1 MYTHTYSFEFGDDEE
16 LPFAM
21 YSLIRE
27 TLFSYLFD
35 RIFCVLL
42 TASVRPLTQSGNN
55 ASKMSMHMGERQGQ
69 KSKKERE
76 RKTLKKFSR
85 QVLLALRNLSVAS

>member
-1 MYTHTYSFEFGDDEE
+1 MYTHTYSFEFGDDEQ

-27 TLFSYLFD
+27 TLFSDPFD

-42 TASVRPLTQSGNN
+42 TALVKPLTQSGNN
-55 ASKMSMHMGERQGQ
+55 ASKMSMQKGERQGR
-69 KSKKERE
+69 KSERE
-76 RKTLKKFSR
+76 RKH
-85 QVLLALRNLSVAS
+85 